1 LPADHDGAGGHPAP
15 PRAPRI
21 GTLVV
26 VGVGLIGGSFA
37 LALRAAGLVDT
48 VVGVG
53 RGRANLDAACE
64 RSIIDRPVPIDGDWA
79 AELAAA
85 DLVLLAAP
93 VAQYPAL
100 LAAMAGRLGP
110 QTIVTDAGSTKQ
122 DVIAAARAALGGAMP
137 RFVPGHPIAGTE
149 HSGASAAFATLFR
162 ERNVVL
168 TPVPETDPA
177 ATATVAAWWEACGS
191 RVRVLDAAAHDRIF
205 AAVSHLPHL
214 VAFGL
219 VEAFAARPDADDIF
233 RFAASGFRDFTRI
246 AASSPEM
253 WRDIAL
259 ANREALLVE
268 VAAFRDQLDR
278 LAAMVAAGDG
288 DALAAVFARA
298 RAARRAWEA
307 RFNPTPAAIAADG
320 PRER

>member
-1 LPADHDGAGGHPAP
+1 LPADRNAPGAGSVTAG
-15 PRAPRI
+15 APRI
-21 GTLVV
+21 GKLVV
-26 VGVGLIGGSFA
+26 VGVGLIGGSYA
-37 LALRAAGLVDT
+37 LALRAAGRVDQ
-48 VVGVG
+48 VIGVG
-53 RGRANLDAACE
+53 RGRANLDAA
-64 RSIIDRPVPIDGDWA
+64 RSMAIIDRAVQVDGDWA
-79 AELAAA
+79 AETADA

-93 VAQYPAL
+93 VAQYPGL

-110 QTIVTDAGSTKQ
+110 ATIVTDAGSTKQ
-122 DVIAAARAALGGAMP
+122 DVIAAARAALGRAMV
-137 RFVPGHPIAGTE
+137 RFVPAHPVAGTE

-168 TPVPETDPA
+168 TPVAETDPA
-177 ATATVAAWWEACGS
+177 ATATVAASWEACGS
-191 RVRVLDAAAHDRIF
+191 RVRTLDAAAHDRIF

-259 ANREALLVE
+259 ANRDALLVE
-268 VAAFRDQLDR
+268 VAAFRAQLDR

-288 DALAAVFARA
+288 EALAAVFTRA
-298 RAARRAWEA
+298 RAARRDWEA
-307 RFNPTPAAIAADG
+307 QFNAAPAAVPADG